1 MALSSSTRRTWHGA
15 PSRLLIALLSLGAI
29 TAQAQ
34 EVIPAARAQAF
45 LAERQQAGTTTAA
58 RDLLAARAQHLA
70 LLQNL
75 QSSPEPQYPIPLGVS
90 TVWQAVGPAQ
100 IASSAFGTITGRIT
114 GIAID
119 PADATGNTV
128 YVATT
133 GGGVWKSVNAAG
145 AAASVSFTPLTDTLP
160 VFNGTA
166 AIASLSI
173 GAISVQPGGTRVV
186 LAGTGDP
193 NDALD
198 SYYGSGIL
206 RSADAGQ
213 TWSLIQNSLDGVAG
227 NHSFTGEGFAGF
239 AWSTTSPSLVVAAV
253 SQAAEGTLTDAE
265 TTDAS
270 VRGLYYSTD
279 AGMTWQMATI
289 SDGSQVVQSAQ
300 SDFTSY
306 NGNAATAV
314 VWNPVRHLF
323 YAAVRFHGYYQ
334 SSDGVSWTR
343 LTSQPGA
350 KLTTTNCPV
359 LANSIGNAAT
369 CPIFRGA
376 LAVNTATGDTFALT
390 VDANNLDQGL
400 WQDACA
406 LSGSTCT
413 SSTVT
418 FSKQLTATPLETS
431 STNTAIAQG
440 VYNLAL
446 AAVPSGT
453 GTSTDTLLFA
463 GTTDIY
469 RCSLAAGC
477 ALRNTTNSSDNCA
490 TPAMVAPAQ
499 HAIAALA
506 LSTGSTQP
514 LLYFGNDGG
523 LWRSTDG
530 VNESG
535 SACSATDASHF
546 QNLNGGIGSLAEIVH
561 FAQSPTDG
569 NTLIAGVGV
578 LGTAATAA
586 AATQSA
592 WPQLSATEG
601 GYNAIDAS
609 NPLNWYISTGA
620 GVNVSLCAKGGGCAA
635 SDFTTQTIGAAQT
648 ASDIALIDA
657 PFLLDPALQSNLI
670 AGTCRVWRGPGS
682 GGTLWS
688 TSNILSTMLDGVAEP
703 ACTTSNGAVRSLAAG
718 GAVNGG
724 GSAQHAGSEVL
735 YAGMAGAN
743 DGGDGVSLS
752 STKGGHLFTTTAGNT
767 DTSAA
772 VWTDLWS
779 SPVTNDPANNLSAG
793 DAQFNPGLFDIS
805 SITVDTHDTT
815 GATVYATVMGFSG
828 NGISEPH
835 VYRSIDGGAHWANI
849 SSNLPNAPANS
860 VLVDPNSANTVY
872 VALDTGVYATSAVS
886 TCATATVNCW
896 TVFGTSL
903 PNAPVTQL
911 AAVTGSAAGSVTGL
925 LRAGTYGRGIWQIPL
940 LSATT
945 VQSTAPAISLS
956 ATSLTFAAQQA
967 QTPSA
972 AQSIIIT
979 NTGNAALTI
988 SHLTTTGDFTES
1000 DNCTVASI
1008 APNASCTA
1016 QVIFL
1021 PSTTGTRTGVL
1032 TIFAN
1037 VSGGQATVSLSGT
1050 VLAAAAITL
1059 NPATLVFPSTL
1070 LNTTSAAMNITVTN
1084 TGGVSATLQTPVLTG
1099 DFAVSNNTCGTAL
1112 TANSACAI
1120 AITFTP
1126 TVSGTRQGS
1135 FAITDSVGTQ
1145 TASLSG
1151 TGATAATDTLAPTSL
1166 TFAAQTVG
1174 TTSASQLVTMTNIGD
1189 VALTLITASITSG
1202 DFTAVNSCGSS
1213 LAAHS
1218 SCSISVDY
1226 VPRSTGAGS
1235 GVLSITDVNRTQT
1248 VSLSGSGLAP
1258 AGVSLTPL
1266 GLSFGNTGLGHVSAQ
1281 LIVTLTNNGGSLL
1294 TIGSATVSGDYVL
1307 GSNSCASTLPAGGS
1321 CTLAISFAPT
1331 GTGLRTGTL
1340 TVTDSAATSPQTI
1353 PFSGT
1358 GVDFSFVASGSTTQT
1373 ASGNG
1378 ATVGYAVLLTPAS
1391 GITGSAA
1398 ITCTGAPANVTC
1410 IVTPVAVDLS
1420 VPAAQ
1425 LITVTVTTG
1434 IAHSAIPAPVS
1445 PLWLALLLPLALLR
1459 RRRVAPAMILLC
1471 CLLSGCGSNRQ
1482 IPLDSGTTP
1491 TPAGTYTLTVTAADS
1506 VSLAQHSVG
1515 LTLIVQ

>member
-1 MALSSSTRRTWHGA
+1 M
-15 PSRLLIALLSLGAI
+15 
-29 TAQAQ
+29 TAYAQ
-34 EVIPAARAQAF
+34 ETTAAARAKAF
-45 LAERQQAGTTTAA
+45 LAGRQQAGGSVDV
-58 RDLLAARAQHLA
+58 RDLLAARVQHLA
-70 LLQNL
+70 MV
-75 QSSPEPQYPIPLGVS
+75 PLDAPLTPSGVS

-100 IASSAFGTITGRIT
+100 IASSAFGDITGRIT

-119 PADATGNTV
+119 PSDATGNTV
-128 YVATT
+128 YIATT

-145 AAASVSFTPLTDTLP
+145 AVASVSFTPLTDTLS
-160 VFNGTA
+160 VFNGTS

-173 GAISVQPGGTRVV
+173 GAITVQPGGTRVV

-253 SQAAEGTLTDAE
+253 SQAAEGTLTNAE
-265 TTDAS
+265 TADAS

-279 AGMTWQMATI
+279 AGVTWQMATI

-314 VWNPVRHLF
+314 VWNPVRQRF
-323 YAAVRFHGYYQ
+323 YAAVRYHGYYQ
-334 SSDGVSWTR
+334 SSDGVNWTR
-343 LTSQPGA
+343 LANQPGT

-376 LAVNTATGDTFALT
+376 LAVNTVTGDTFALT
-390 VDANNLDQGL
+390 VDANDLDQGL

-406 LSGSTCT
+406 LNGSSCT
-413 SSTVT
+413 SSTVN

-431 STNTAIAQG
+431 MTNTAIPQG

-446 AAVPSGT
+446 AAVPSG
-453 GTSTDTLLFA
+453 SDTLLFA
-463 GTTDIY
+463 GTEDIY

-477 ALRNTTNSSDNCA
+477 ALRNTTNSGNGCA

-506 LSTGSTQP
+506 LPTGATQP

-530 VNESG
+530 VNQSG
-535 SACSATDASHF
+535 STCSATDASHF
-546 QNLNGGIGSLAEIVH
+546 QNLNSGIGSLAEIVH

-569 NTLIAGVGV
+569 NTLIASAGV

-592 WPQLSATEG
+592 WPQLSSAEG
-601 GYNAIDAS
+601 GYSAIDAS

-620 GVNVSLCAKGGGCAA
+620 GVNVSLCTKGGSCAA
-635 SDFTTQTIGAAQT
+635 ADFATQAVGAAQT
-648 ASDIALIDA
+648 ASDAAAIDA
-657 PFLLDPALQSNLI
+657 PFLLDPGLQSNLI
-670 AGTCRVWRGPGS
+670 AGSCRVWRGPGS

-688 TSNILSTMLDGVAEP
+688 TSNLISAMLDGVAELS
-703 ACTTSNGAVRSLAAG
+703 CTTSNGVVRSLAAG

-724 GSAQHAGSEVL
+724 TSAQHAGSEVI

-752 STKGGHLFTTTAGNT
+752 STKGGHLFATTVGNT
-767 DTSAA
+767 ATSATA
-772 VWTDLWS
+772 WTDLWS
-779 SPVTNDPANNLSAG
+779 SPVTNDPANNHSAG
-793 DAQFNPGLFDIS
+793 NAQFNPGLFDIS
-805 SITVDTHDTT
+805 SITVDMHDAT

-828 NGISEPH
+828 NGVSEPH

-886 TCATATVNCW
+886 TCAMATVNCW
-896 TVFGTSL
+896 TVFGAAL

-940 LSATT
+940 LTATAVT
-945 VQSTAPAISLS
+945 VAAPAISLS
-956 ATSLTFAAQQA
+956 PTSLTFAAQQA

-972 AQSIIIT
+972 AQSVIIT

-988 SHLTTTGDFTES
+988 LQITTTGDFTES
-1000 DNCTVASI
+1000 DNCTSASI
-1008 APNASCTA
+1008 AANASCTA

-1021 PSTTGTRTGVL
+1021 PSTTGARTGVL

-1037 VSGGQATVSLSGT
+1037 VNGGQATVTLSGT
-1050 VLAAAAITL
+1050 GLAPAAITL
-1059 NPATLVFPSTL
+1059 SPSTLTFPSTL
-1070 LNTTSAAMNITVTN
+1070 IGQTSTAMNITVTN
-1084 TGGVSATLQTPVLTG
+1084 TGGVSSTLQTPVLTG
-1099 DFAVSNNTCGTAL
+1099 DFTVSNNTCGTTLA
-1112 TANSACAI
+1112 ANSACAI

-1126 TVSGTRQGS
+1126 TASGTRNGS
-1135 FAITDSVGTQ
+1135 FAITDSAGTQ

-1151 TGATAATDTLAPTSL
+1151 TGAAAATDTLTPPTL
-1166 TFAAQTVG
+1166 AFAAQTVG
-1174 TTSASQLVTMTNIGD
+1174 TTSASQLVTMTNTGD
-1189 VALTLITASITSG
+1189 VALTLITATITSG

-1218 SCSISVDY
+1218 SCSISVAY
-1226 VPRSTGAGS
+1226 VPRSTGADS
-1235 GVLSITDVNRTQT
+1235 GVLSIADVNRTQT

-1266 GLSFGNTGLGHVSAQ
+1266 GLSFGNTGVGHVSAQ
-1281 LIVTLTNNGGSLL
+1281 QIVTLTNNGGSTLS
-1294 TIGSATVSGDYVL
+1294 ISSATTSGDYVL
-1307 GSNSCASTLPAGGS
+1307 AANTCANTLPAGGS
-1321 CTLAISFAPT
+1321 CTLAISFAPSA
-1331 GTGLRTGTL
+1331 TGLRTGLL
-1340 TVTDSAATSPQTI
+1340 TVVDNAATSPQTI
-1353 PFSGT
+1353 PLSGI
-1358 GVDFSFVASGSTTQT
+1358 GVDFSFATSGSTTQT
-1373 ASGNG
+1373 ASADG

-1391 GITGSAA
+1391 SITGTAA
-1398 ITCTGAPANVTC
+1398 VTCTGTPANTTC
-1410 IVTPVAVDLS
+1410 IVNPVAVDLS
-1420 VPAAQ
+1420 AATTQ
-1425 LITVTVTTG
+1425 LITVTVTT
-1434 IAHSAIPAPVS
+1434 AAVHSAIPDPVS

-1459 RRRVAPAMILLC
+1459 RRRVASAVILLC
-1471 CLLSGCGSNRQ
+1471 CLLSGCGSPNRQ
-1482 IPLDSGTTP
+1482 IPLGSANTP
-1491 TPAGTYTLTVTAADS
+1491 TPAGSYTLTVTAVDS

>member
-1 MALSSSTRRTWHGA
+1 VALVLQIRRLCHDVRLRRAILALWLST
-15 PSRLLIALLSLGAI
+15 AI
-29 TAQAQ
+29 GYAQDLT
-34 EVIPAARAQAF
+34 PAARAQSF
-45 LAERQQAGTTTAA
+45 LAGRQQSGAAVSASNLIAA
-58 RDLLAARAQHLA
+58 RVQHLA
-70 LLQNL
+70 LIGRDA
-75 QSSPEPQYPIPLGVS
+75 PQTPSGVS

-100 IASSAFGTITGRIT
+100 IESRGFGNITGRIT

-119 PADATGNTV
+119 PSDATGNTV
-128 YVATT
+128 YIATT

-145 AAASVSFTPLTDTLP
+145 TAANVSFTPLTDALP

-253 SQAAEGTLTDAE
+253 SQAEEGTLVNAE
-265 TTDAS
+265 TADAS

-279 AGMTWQMATI
+279 AGVTWQMATI

-306 NGNAATAV
+306 SGNAVTAV
-314 VWNPVRHLF
+314 VWNPVRQRF

-334 SSDGVSWTR
+334 SPDGVNWTR
-343 LTSQPGA
+343 LVNQPGT

-369 CPIFRGA
+369 CPVFRGA
-376 LAVNTATGDTFALT
+376 LAVNTTSGDTFALT

-406 LSGSTCT
+406 LSSSSCA

-418 FSKQLTATPLETS
+418 FAKQLTSTPMEAS
-431 STNTAIAQG
+431 ATNTTIAQG

-446 AAVPSGT
+446 AVVPSG
-453 GTSTDTLLFA
+453 SDTLVFA
-463 GTTDIY
+463 GTTDVY

-477 ALRNTTNSSDNCA
+477 ALRDTTNSGNGCA

-499 HAIAALA
+499 HAIAVLA
-506 LSTGSTQP
+506 LPTGATQP
-514 LLYFGNDGG
+514 MLYFGNDGG

-546 QNLNGGIGSLAEIVH
+546 QDLNSGIGSLAEIVQ
-561 FAQSPTDG
+561 FSQSPVDG
-569 NTLIAGVGV
+569 NTFLAGVGE
-578 LGTAATAA
+578 LGTAGTTA

-592 WPQLSATEG
+592 WPQLSAGEG

-620 GVNVSLCAKGGGCAA
+620 GVSVSLCAKGGSCAM
-635 SDFTTQTIGAAQT
+635 SDFTSQTVGATQT
-648 ASDIALIDA
+648 ASDVALIDA

-670 AGTCRVWRGPGS
+670 TGTCRVWRGPGS
-682 GGTLWS
+682 GGSLWS
-688 TSNILSTMLDGVAEP
+688 ASNVLSGMLDGVAEP
-703 ACTTSNGAVRSLAAG
+703 ACTTSNGVVRSLAAG

-724 GSAQHAGSEVL
+724 TSAQHAGSEVL

-752 STKGGHLFTTTAGNT
+752 STKGGHLFMTGAGNT
-767 DTSAA
+767 ATSST
-772 VWTDLWS
+772 VWTDLWK
-779 SPVTNDPANNLSAG
+779 SPVTNDPANNISAG

-805 SITVDTHDTT
+805 SITVDAHDAT

-828 NGISEPH
+828 NGFSEPH
-835 VYRSIDGGAHWANI
+835 VYRSIDSGAHWANI

-872 VALDTGVYATSAVS
+872 VALDTGVYVTSAVS
-886 TCATATVNCW
+886 TCVTATVNCW
-896 TVFGTSL
+896 SVFGSAL

-911 AAVTGSAAGSVTGL
+911 AAVTGTAAGSVTGL

-940 LSATT
+940 LTATVVT
-945 VQSTAPAISLS
+945 VAAPAISLS
-956 ATSLTFAAQQA
+956 PTSLTFAAQQA

-972 AQSIIIT
+972 AQSVTVT

-988 SHLTTTGDFTES
+988 SQITASGDFTET
-1000 DNCTVASI
+1000 DNCIAASI
-1008 APNASCTA
+1008 AANASCTV

-1021 PSTTGTRTGVL
+1021 PSTTGARTGML

-1037 VSGGQATVSLSGT
+1037 VTGGQATVPLSGIG
-1050 VLAAAAITL
+1050 LAPAAVTL
-1059 NPATLVFPSTL
+1059 NPAALTFPSTL
-1070 LNTTSAAMNITVTN
+1070 LGQTSTAMNITVTN
-1084 TGGVSATLQTPVLTG
+1084 TGGVSAALQTPVLTG
-1099 DFAVSNNTCGTAL
+1099 DFAVANNTCGTVL
-1112 TANSACAI
+1112 TANSACAVAI
-1120 AITFTP
+1120 AFTP
-1126 TVSGTRQGS
+1126 TASGIRNGS

-1151 TGATAATDTLAPTSL
+1151 TGAAAATDTLTPLTL

-1174 TTSASQLVTMTNIGD
+1174 TTSASQMVTMTNTGD
-1189 VALTLITASITSG
+1189 VALTLIAASITGG
-1202 DFTAVNSCGSS
+1202 DFTAVNGCGSS

-1218 SCSISVDY
+1218 SCSVSVAY
-1226 VPRSTGAGS
+1226 VPRSTGANTGT
-1235 GVLSITDVNRTQT
+1235 LSIADVNHTQT
-1248 VSLSGSGLAP
+1248 VALSGSGLAP

-1266 GLSFGNTGLGHVSAQ
+1266 GLTFGNTGLGHVSAQ
-1281 LIVTLTNNGGSLL
+1281 QTVTLTNNGGSLL
-1294 TIGSATVSGDYVL
+1294 TIGSVTASGDYTL
-1307 GSNSCASTLPAGGS
+1307 ASNTCTSTLAAGAG

-1331 GTGLRTGTL
+1331 ATGLRTGTL
-1340 TVTDSAATSPQTI
+1340 TVTDNAATSPQAT
-1353 PFSGT
+1353 PLSGI
-1358 GVDFSFVASGSTTQT
+1358 GVDFGFAASGSTTQT
-1373 ASGNG
+1373 VSSDG
-1378 ATVGYAVLLTPAS
+1378 ATAGYSILLTPAS
-1391 GITGSAA
+1391 GITGSAG
-1398 ITCTGAPANVTC
+1398 ITCAGAPANAICTVS
-1410 IVTPVAVDLS
+1410 PASVDLAQ
-1420 VPAAQ
+1420 PATQ
-1425 LITVTVTTG
+1425 LIQVTVTTG
-1434 IAHSAIPAPVS
+1434 IAHSARPDRTS
-1445 PLWLALLLPLALLR
+1445 PLWMVLLLLLPLARLKRRKSGVLL
-1459 RRRVAPAMILLC
+1459 ALFC
-1471 CLLSGCGSNRQ
+1471 CMLAGCGGGGQPISTG
-1482 IPLDSGTTP
+1482 SASTP
-1491 TPAGTYTLTVTAADS
+1491 TPVGTYTLTVTAADS
-1506 VSLAQHSVG
+1506 VSLAQHAVG